1 MVSISKLK
9 LKTHVLG
16 LIFDTNTTTPVNT
29 NVIQQGEKLI
39 VDSYVDVDNNTR
51 KCGSGRMGL
60 RELLNRSTEVVVVG
74 LAMDYCVGYTSLH
87 SLELGYP
94 TTLLRDMTRTM
105 QDKARDIMDYVQMSG
120 GKVTTWNTWKT
131 ELDDWERAKEVA
143 EFLILKSGLE
153 ERNNMAI
160 FAVIL
165 FMILTY
171 FMLLLIIKRS

>member
-1 MVSISKLK
+1 
-9 LKTHVLG
+9 
-16 LIFDTNTTTPVNT
+16 
-29 NVIQQGEKLI
+29 
-39 VDSYVDVDNNTR
+39 
-51 KCGSGRMGL
+51 
-60 RELLNRSTEVVVVG
+60 
-74 LAMDYCVGYTSLH
+74 MDYCVGYTSLH

-105 QDKARDIMDYVQMSG
+105 QDKARDIMDHVQMSG